1 MYGFPIASLHPKSP
15 MEVPC
20 TAPASA
26 PSPRRE
32 SFFAAAIL
40 LLLTLIAAAILR
52 EQRRPHPAV
61 ENFLHARALASAAR
75 APASAV
81 LFALPEGVVA
91 LSPPERFDRESLS
104 DKIDGKAELY
114 LAAGFVR
121 LDCQRLALAGAE
133 DSWIEVFLYEMGSF
147 ENAFSVFSAQRR
159 PDAVALDLT
168 EFAYAAENAFFFVHG
183 TRYVELIASGAG
195 EPFTRAM
202 EAIGRSLIAERPAA
216 KAALT
221 ERDLFPGE
229 GLVPDSLRRI
239 ASDAFGLAG
248 LDRVYSASYRTEGGE
263 AAVFFTRRESTDQ
276 AADLARAYLEML
288 RAFGA
293 AVQPAEGI
301 EGAFRVEVLD
311 TFEVVFTRGEFFG
324 GVREATDPG
333 FALELARRLEKRL
346 AEAGHAAR

>member
-1 MYGFPIASLHPKSP
+1 
-15 MEVPC
+15 MEAPC
-20 TAPASA
+20 TAPTPAR
-26 PSPRRE
+26 PLRRE

-61 ENFLHARALASAAR
+61 ENFLYARASAAAAR
-75 APASAV
+75 ASASAV
-81 LFALPEGVVA
+81 LLALPEGLVA
-91 LSPPERFDRESLS
+91 LTPPERFDRESLS

-121 LDCQRLALAGAE
+121 LDCQRLSLAGAE

-159 PDAVALDLT
+159 PDAAALELT

-195 EPFTRAM
+195 EPFTQAM
-202 EAIGRSLIAERPAA
+202 EAIGRSLIAERPAVR
-216 KAALT
+216 AALT
-221 ERDLFPGE
+221 ERELFPGE
-229 GLVPDSLRRI
+229 GLVPESIRRI

-248 LDRVYSASYRTEGGE
+248 LDRVYSAHYRTGGGE
-263 AAVFFTRRESTDQ
+263 ATVFFTRRDGPDQ
-276 AADLARAYLEML
+276 AAALARSYLEML
-288 RAFGA
+288 RTFGA
-293 AVQPAEGI
+293 EVRPAEGW

-324 GVREATDPG
+324 GAREAPDPG
-333 FALELARRLEKRL
+333 VALELARRLEKRL
-346 AEAGHAAR
+346 AEAGHAPR